1 MTIARKSHLGLNPSI
16 KSESG
21 FLTVRS
27 GRTSSGTS
35 VHPEILLVS
44 ADSWRESFNPTEIIS
59 CSIEYRSYIH

>member
-1 MTIARKSHLGLNPSI
+1 MTIARKNHLGLSPSI

-35 VHPEILLVS
+35 VHPGILLVS
-44 ADSWRESFNPTEIIS
+44 ADSWRGTFNPTDIIN
-59 CSIEYRSYIH
+59 CAREYLSYIH